1 MNMSTDDLIE
11 TIRKLAIEEGDVVV
25 VKSEYQ
31 LSAEQAKRLTD
42 KIAKTIAFAGREAQ
56 VLVLDKGMDIEV
68 LKTSAL
74 PQKVV
79 TP

>member
-1 MNMSTDDLIE
+1 M
-11 TIRKLAIEEGDVVV
+11 VVI
-25 VKSEYQ
+25 KSEYH

-42 KIAKTIAFAGREAQ
+42 KITNTIATAGRQAQ
-56 VLVLDKGMDIEV
+56 VLILDKGMDIEV

-74 PQKVV
+74 PPRTV